1 MLKNRPLMM
10 LLTGVVLALVL
21 WALVS
26 VVQTNDTPAAS
37 MGDVGANTIN
47 DEYMI
52 SPASVLSIKQSGAR
66 FILAGTGV
74 AGAGLSLVNDE
85 RVLGTTKLNS
95 VGEWTFSFTQTV
107 LRDVME
113 LALLMTTPDGHQVR
127 SDQSLLLI
135 KGLEVEFED
144 IPVEMDQTL
153 VPAKALILLSAPGA
167 GSRVLQTLYE
177 DLPGQDGFILEAI
190 DYDNSGGVIFSGLS
204 LRQGKVIIY
213 ANGNPVG
220 ESRVDTTGR
229 WSLIFGNIMPMGAY
243 DIGVEL
249 VSDTGQ
255 NPITL
260 TLPFERMPPMFE
272 AENSPKILVQRLD
285 DRIQIARAL
294 YGGGYQFT
302 VVYAPSVFLP

>member
-21 WALVS
+21 WGLVS
-26 VVQTNDTPAAS
+26 VVQTNETPS
-37 MGDVGANTIN
+37 TSVGDVEANTIN

-52 SPASVLSIKQSGAR
+52 SPASVLSIEQFGAR
-66 FILAGTGV
+66 FVLEGTGV
-74 AGAGLSLVNDE
+74 AGAGLSLLHGE

-95 VGEWTFSFTQTV
+95 AGEWTFSFTQTV
-107 LRDVME
+107 LPDVME

-204 LRQGKVIIY
+204 LRQGKVTIY

-255 NPITL
+255 NPIAL
-260 TLPFERMPPMFE
+260 TLPFERMAPMFE
-272 AENSPKILVQRLD
+272 TENSPKILVQRLD